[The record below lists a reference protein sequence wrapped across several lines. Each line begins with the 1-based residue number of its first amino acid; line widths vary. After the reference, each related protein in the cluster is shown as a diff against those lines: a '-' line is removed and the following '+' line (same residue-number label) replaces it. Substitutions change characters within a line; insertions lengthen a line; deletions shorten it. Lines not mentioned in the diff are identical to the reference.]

1 MAVLRSV
8 VQRMAAIVR
17 AFGVSYV
24 VVQVAIWHVY
34 YAAHPWLLAGPL
46 AAVAWGAAAAAY
58 LLRRR
63 PAWPLIVLD
72 TSFYAALAI
81 VAGTCVPPDMRGV
94 AGNWLYVATTS
105 QVIVTVW
112 FAPRVLV
119 VLLGVAPEVAYLASV
134 AVTPPGRVQGNTPV
148 VSGALLL
155 VVLAVHW
162 TARGMLDRRAA
173 RADLGFAAADQEAH
187 DQYVILS
194 RTIERRE
201 HERLLHDTMLNTLTA
216 IGRGSSGPAAVAR
229 CSQDIALLEHA
240 LAAPGDPAGPPSP
253 GGDSLVAD
261 VQAVAGEM
269 RARGMTVHVAVSG
282 GEPGPGDQGPG
293 DQGPGGP
300 GPGVPGLPVPV
311 ASALVHATREALANV
326 AAHAGTREAW
336 VTITRGAG
344 SQECGPAES
353 APADSG
359 PGEGN
364 PGEGNTVRVTVRD
377 AGTGFDPAQVDP
389 GRLGLRRSITE
400 RVADWGGR
408 VSVRSAPG
416 QGTVVSMNWPGA
428 VPAAEA
434 DLVGVDSSW

>member
-1 MAVLRSV
+1 
-8 VQRMAAIVR
+8 
-17 AFGVSYV
+17 
-24 VVQVAIWHVY
+24 
-34 YAAHPWLLAGPL
+34 
-46 AAVAWGAAAAAY
+46 
-58 LLRRR
+58 
-63 PAWPLIVLD
+63 
-72 TSFYAALAI
+72 
-81 VAGTCVPPDMRGV
+81 MRGV

-240 LAAPGDPAGPPSP
+240 LAAPGDPADPPSP

-261 VQAVAGEM
+261 VEVVAGEM
-269 RARGMTVHVAVSG
+269 RARGMTVHVAVAG
-282 GEPGPGDQGPG
+282 GEPGPGEPGPGDQGPG

-300 GPGVPGLPVPV
+300 GPASLASRGQWPALWCTPPGKRWPTWPPTPGRERRGSRLPGVPARATV
-311 ASALVHATREALANV
+311 ARPTV
-326 AAHAGTREAW
+326 ARPTVARPI
-336 VTITRGAG
+336 V
-344 SQECGPAES
+344 S
-353 APADSG
+353 
-359 PGEGN
+359 PGKVI
-364 PGEGNTVRVTVRD
+364 PGKVTVRVTVRD
-377 AGTGFDPAQVDP
+377 AGTGFDPARVDP
-389 GRLGLRRSITE
+389 ARLGLRRSITE

-416 QGTVVSMNWPGA
+416 QGTVVSMSWPGA